1 MKMCHKKDNVFKL
14 DDNARRKITVNE
26 SWYIALFVVS
36 RSIKSFSQFRR
47 IRLQMFF
54 KVGVLK
60 NFANFT
66 VKHLC

>member
-36 RSIKSFSQFRR
+36 RSIKKFFSTDYVN
-47 IRLQMFF
+47 I
-54 KVGVLK
+54 
-60 NFANFT
+60 
-66 VKHLC
+66 HLLSIFLSIDFSR